1 MCKQWRPVL
10 TKEGVFQLRPAK
22 SARKEAMAKNISL
35 TLKDWLALERMTN
48 YWCFDAAPSA
58 KKYLNTLHDK
68 ILAHAELAEKSE
80 KAKYSVD
87 KIENAVKE
95 LKKGKLWEK

>member
-1 MCKQWRPVL
+1 
-10 TKEGVFQLRPAK
+10 
-22 SARKEAMAKNISL
+22 MAKNISL

-68 ILAHAELAEKSE
+68 ILAHVELAEKSE